1 MIFFDYLD
9 IYDENNLMNSIENI
23 NIYISVD
30 LMINYRIWLGITYL

>member
-30 LMINYRIWLGITYL
+30 LMIN